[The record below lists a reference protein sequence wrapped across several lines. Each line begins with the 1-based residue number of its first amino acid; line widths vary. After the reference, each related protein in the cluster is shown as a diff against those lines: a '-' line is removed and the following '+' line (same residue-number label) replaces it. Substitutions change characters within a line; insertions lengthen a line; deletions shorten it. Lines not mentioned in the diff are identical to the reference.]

1 MPHMNNIA
9 LMICLFASAA
19 TYAQSSEPAGSSAD
33 GVGSMSF
40 SYEILGNPIVGQP
53 IAVNLFVSSDQT
65 DPILLEYRI
74 NDASSMIFSESQAL
88 EVEVTLETA
97 DAPARQQVTVIPQR
111 EGRLF
116 LNVSGSLD
124 TDSGTEI
131 RATAIPIQ
139 VSAAPPGTEA
149 RDAAQ
154 NGPMTDGDA
163 VPPPQTGN

>member
-1 MPHMNNIA
+1 MNNIA
-9 LMICLFASAA
+9 LMLCLFVSVAVH
-19 TYAQSSEPAGSSAD
+19 AQSGEPAGSSAD

-88 EVEVTLETA
+88 QVEVTTVSA
-97 DAPARQQVTVIPQR
+97 DEPARQQVTVIPQR

-116 LNVSGSLD
+116 LNVSGSID
-124 TDSGTEI
+124 TDSGTRI

-139 VSAAPPGTEA
+139 VSAAPQRTEA
-149 RDAAQ
+149 PNAAL
-154 NGPMTDGDA
+154 PDPTTDSEA
-163 VPPPQTGN
+163 VPLPQSGN